1 MRFLHRSARL
11 AHASFSPR
19 RGTLRDVSREA
30 WIVVGVIVALIAVAT
45 AYGAFRVG
53 RKLFATKRMLG
64 ELGTGGKVA
73 FYGSLL
79 YTFFPVDLL
88 PDPIY
93 LDDMGILA
101 AALIY
106 LTNLVRRRRA
116 GRAPLPRDGR
126 SELEPGRRPR

>member
-1 MRFLHRSARL
+1 L
-11 AHASFSPR
+11 
-19 RGTLRDVSREA
+19 RGVSREA
-30 WIVVGVIVALIAVAT
+30 WIVVGVIVALVAVAT

-53 RKLFATKRMLG
+53 RKLFVTKRMLG
-64 ELGTGGKVA
+64 ELGTGGKIA

-93 LDDMGILA
+93 LDDMGVLA

-126 SELEPGRRPR
+126 SELEHGRKSK

>member
-1 MRFLHRSARL
+1 M
-11 AHASFSPR
+11 
-19 RGTLRDVSREA
+19 SREG
-30 WIVVGVIVALIAVAT
+30 WIVVGVVVALIALAT
-45 AYGAFRVG
+45 AYGAFRIG
-53 RKLFATKRMLG
+53 RKLLRTKRMLG

-93 LDDMGILA
+93 LDDMGVLA

-106 LTNLVRRRRA
+106 LTNLVRKRRA
-116 GRAPLPRDGR
+116 RVPHSR
-126 SELEPGRRPR
+126 SEVEQPTRDRR